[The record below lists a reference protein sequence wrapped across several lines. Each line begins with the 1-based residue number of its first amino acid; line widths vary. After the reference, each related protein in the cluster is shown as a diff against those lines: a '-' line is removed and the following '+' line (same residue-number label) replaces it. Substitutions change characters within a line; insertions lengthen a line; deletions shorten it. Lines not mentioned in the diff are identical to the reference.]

1 MFDDTPEAIT
11 AWGCSHLGVPF
22 GSDAPTGIKVYMP
35 CLGKRAYEAI
45 MAAYTAAS
53 RQNGK
58 KYIPMMRDVN
68 KVCVIEKGAL
78 CGTVLEGGY
87 NLTEASYKTS
97 LQNMVNRVVVTN
109 KEGGQVGVAEEISRL
124 DTMEVLPIPDRVL
137 LDTAEREFLD
147 RKALDYNETRNPVTA
162 ATGTQLFTGEVGA
175 AIPQGTGAESDDSF
189 QQRIFDKIRRPITS
203 GNRNHFIYWAKLGV
217 WGGRGH
223 CAGRPSPLRCPRGR
237 LLCLH
242 RAAAAVRVNR
252 HKNISR
258 QFCRAFCCFLQI
270 GLKS

>member
-78 CGTVLEGGY
+78 CGAVLEGGY

-109 KEGGQVGVAEEISRL
+109 KEGGQVGVAEEITRL

-137 LDTAEREFLD
+137 LDTAEGEFLD
-147 RKALDYNETRNPVTA
+147 HKVLDYNETRNPVTA
-162 ATGTQLFTGEVGA
+162 ATGTLLFTEEVGA
-175 AIPQGTGAESDDSF
+175 AIPQGPGPRAMILSSSAFLTRYGGPLPTATATTLSIGPSYA
-189 QQRIFDKIRRPITS
+189 S
-203 GNRNHFIYWAKLGV
+203 GV
-217 WGGRGH
+217 GGGTVQAARLLSAVRG
-223 CAGRPSPLRCPRGR
+223 GR

-252 HKNISR
+252 YKNISR
-258 QFCRAFCCFLQI
+258 QFCRAFLLFLQI